1 MKKTKLKK
9 VFIFLITI
17 VFIYISISI
26 YLSVKFNLIVKKIN
40 EGAPYNYQLHAIMSN
55 QDYKSLYNNKRY
67 TDENVQYYEK
77 FSRSFPIT
85 VILPNKAL
93 IYYKYTY
100 ECYEKGSNT
109 LLCGSNDCGITIT
122 VKLKNWKWVVEEVY
136 ETP

>member
-1 MKKTKLKK
+1 MKKIKLKK

-26 YLSVKFNLIVKKIN
+26 YLSVKFNLIVKRIN
-40 EGAPYNYQLHAIMSN
+40 EGAPYNNQLHAIMSD
-55 QDYKSLYNNKRY
+55 QDYRSLYNKS
-67 TDENVQYYEK
+67 TPHENVQFYEK

-100 ECYEKGSNT
+100 ESYEKGSNT
-109 LLCGSNDCGITIT
+109 LLSGSNNCGVTIT
-122 VKLKNWKWVVEEVY
+122 VKLKHWKWVVEEVY
-136 ETP
+136 EAP